1 MKFGL
6 FIIGD
11 DDPELQ
17 LDLKGYYERMLE
29 QVRRG
34 ESLGYEC
41 FWFGEHHFDFHGVI
55 PSPTV
60 LMSAAATCTST
71 IRLGVAVALLPYRDP
86 ILTAEEY
93 AMIDV
98 LSGGRLDFGVG
109 RGTPPEL
116 VGFGVKEDN
125 RDRLVESLEVVE
137 MAWREGRVS
146 YQGQFHHIDDVSL
159 NVQPVQRPLPPVYFA
174 ALSQGS
180 YQVAGE
186 RGYPILGIPFAS
198 CKDMAEVKR
207 KVDFYKETLSQNGH
221 DPATL
226 DVGQTI
232 HTHVAESDA
241 AARRRARPAMSRYYE
256 ARKSVRPRGY
266 DELDQARML
275 MVGGP
280 GRCIEQIQEIAD
292 TGANYVIFS
301 MNFAGLDQASIL
313 ESMAMMAEEV
323 LPRVEGIRPHVSVQK
338 GERRSLH
345 GKPD

>member
-6 FIIGD
+6 FIIGE

-17 LDLKGYYERMLE
+17 LDLKRYYERMLE
-29 QVRRG
+29 QVRCG

-60 LMSAAATCTST
+60 LMSAAAACTDT
-71 IRLGVAVALLPYRDP
+71 IRLGVAVALLPYRNP

-137 MAWREGRVS
+137 MAWRDGTVS

-159 NVQPVQRPLPPVYFA
+159 NVQPVQRPSPPVYFA
-174 ALSQGS
+174 TLSQGS

-198 CKDMAEVKR
+198 CKDMAEVRR
-207 KVDFYKETLSQNGH
+207 KVTFYKEALSQNGH
-221 DPATL
+221 NPDAV

-232 HTHVAESDA
+232 HTHVAETDA

-266 DELDQARML
+266 DALDQARML

-280 GRCIEQIQEIAD
+280 ARCIEQIEEIAG
-292 TGANYVIFS
+292 TGSNYIIFS
-301 MNFAGLDQASIL
+301 MNFAGLDQACIL

-323 LPRVEGIRPHVSVQK
+323 LPKVEGLDGS
-338 GERRSLH
+338 
-345 GKPD
+345 

>member
-1 MKFGL
+1 M
-6 FIIGD
+6 
-11 DDPELQ
+11 
-17 LDLKGYYERMLE
+17 
-29 QVRRG
+29 
-34 ESLGYEC
+34 
-41 FWFGEHHFDFHGVI
+41 
-55 PSPTV
+55 
-60 LMSAAATCTST
+60 
-71 IRLGVAVALLPYRDP
+71 
-86 ILTAEEY
+86 LTAEEY

-159 NVQPVQRPLPPVYFA
+159 NVLPVQRPLPPVYFA

-186 RGYPILGIPFAS
+186 KGYPIMGIPFAS

-207 KVDFYKETLSQNGH
+207 KVAFYKETLSRSGH
-221 DPATL
+221 DPDAL
-226 DVGQTI
+226 DVAQCI

-241 AARRRARPAMSRYYE
+241 AARRRARPAMSRYYDM
-256 ARKSVRPRGY
+256 RKSVRPRSY
-266 DELDQARML
+266 DELDRERML

-280 GRCIEQIQEIAD
+280 AALLGAD
-292 TGANYVIFS
+292 RGNRRHRHQLHHLLHELRRP
-301 MNFAGLDQASIL
+301 GP
-313 ESMAMMAEEV
+313 EEHS
-323 LPRVEGIRPHVSVQK
+323 R
-338 GERRSLH
+338 LH
-345 GKPD
+345 GDDGGGGAAERGRAEVGHTNTLLAVAPLDVGDLGILGLWGPTRQNPKNRYCQNRHRHPGHRRLDILAPIWPSVEYGVYLAKLFQLLGRETLVARKLI

>member
-11 DDPELQ
+11 SDPELGH
-17 LDLKGYYERMLE
+17 DLKGYYERMLE

-86 ILTAEEY
+86 VLTAEEY

-159 NVQPVQRPLPPVYFA
+159 NVRPVQRPLPPVYFA

-207 KVDFYKETLSQNGH
+207 KVSSYKDTLSQNGH
-221 DPATL
+221 DPTAL

-232 HTHVAESDA
+232 HTHMAESDA

-256 ARKSVRPRGY
+256 ARKSVRPRSY

-280 GRCIEQIQEIAD
+280 ARCLEQIEEIAD
-292 TGANYVIFS
+292 TGTNYIIFS
-301 MNFAGLDQASIL
+301 MNFAGLEQESIL
-313 ESMAMMAEEV
+313 DSMAMMVEEV
-323 LPRVEGIRPHVSVQK
+323 LPKVGA
-338 GERRSLH
+338 
-345 GKPD
+345 

>member
-11 DDPELQ
+11 DDPELK

-29 QVRRG
+29 QVRHG

-60 LMSAAATCTST
+60 LMSAAATCTDT
-71 IRLGVAVALLPYRDP
+71 IRLGVAVALLPYRNP
-86 ILTAEEY
+86 VLTAEEY

-116 VGFGVKEDN
+116 VGFGVKQDN
-125 RDRLVESLEVVE
+125 RDLLVESLEVVE
-137 MAWREGRVS
+137 MAWREGKVS
-146 YQGQFHHIDDVSL
+146 YQGRFHQIDEVSL

-198 CKDMAEVKR
+198 CKDWAEVKR
-207 KVDFYKETLSQNGH
+207 KVEFYTETLSQNGH
-221 DPATL
+221 DPGAL

-241 AARRRARPAMSRYYE
+241 AARRRARPAMARYYE

-266 DELDQARML
+266 DELDRERML

-280 GRCIEQIQEIAD
+280 ARCIEQIQEIAD

-313 ESMAMMAEEV
+313 ESMAMMVREV
-323 LPRVEGIRPHVSVQK
+323 LPKVE
-338 GERRSLH
+338 LH
-345 GKPD
+345 E

>member
-11 DDPELQ
+11 DDPELR
-17 LDLKGYYERMLE
+17 LDLTAYYERMLE
-29 QVRRG
+29 QVRYG

-60 LMSAAATCTST
+60 MMSAAATCTDT
-71 IRLGVAVALLPYRDP
+71 IRLGVAVALLPYRNP
-86 ILTAEEY
+86 VLTAEEY

-116 VGFGVKEDN
+116 VGFSVKEDN
-125 RDRLVESLEVVE
+125 RDLLVESLEVVE

-146 YQGQFHHIDDVSL
+146 YHGQFHQIDDVSL

-207 KVDFYKETLSQNGH
+207 KVSFYKETLSQNGH
-221 DPATL
+221 DPATF

-266 DELDQARML
+266 DELDQGRML

-280 GRCIEQIQEIAD
+280 ARCIEQIQEIAD
-292 TGANYVIFS
+292 TGSNYIIFS

-313 ESMAMMAEEV
+313 ESMAMMVEEV
-323 LPRVEGIRPHVSVQK
+323 LPKVEG
-338 GERRSLH
+338 RS
-345 GKPD
+345 

>member
-11 DDPELQ
+11 DDPELG
-17 LDLKGYYERMLE
+17 LDLTAYYERMLE
-29 QVRRG
+29 QVRHG

-60 LMSAAATCTST
+60 LMSAAATCTDT
-71 IRLGVAVALLPYRDP
+71 IRLGVAVALLPYRNP
-86 ILTAEEY
+86 VLTAEEY

-125 RDRLVESLEVVE
+125 RDLLVESLEVVE

-146 YQGQFHHIDDVSL
+146 YQGRFHQIDDVSL

-174 ALSQGS
+174 ALSPGS

-207 KVDFYKETLSQNGH
+207 KVSGYKQTLSQNGH
-221 DPATL
+221 DPAAL

-266 DELDQARML
+266 DELDQGRML

-280 GRCIEQIQEIAD
+280 ARCIEQIEEIAD
-292 TGANYVIFS
+292 TGTNYIIFS

-313 ESMAMMAEEV
+313 ESMAMMVEEV
-323 LPRVEGIRPHVSVQK
+323 LPRVSASCLTPEARP
-338 GERRSLH
+338 ETR
-345 GKPD
+345 